1 MIKQSKQDIYY
12 SPSTIKTYLD
22 KSINYAISGIQN
34 YCLDPISDFTRS
46 RKLPA
51 NTLIRYIMNLSNRST
66 SSEMCNFFLDIPDMP
81 TPSALCQRRKLL
93 DPAIFKVINR
103 LFLSSVENYSTINGY
118 RILAQDCSDVN
129 IPFKDDET
137 KISYHQKEAP
147 FCQYHIN
154 ALYDCLNHV
163 FLDWPIDA
171 STKKGESE
179 ALISII
185 KKGNFPKKAIFTA
198 DRGYKSYNLLAH
210 FIENNLKFA
219 IRIKDIHTHAGI
231 MTNIPTPE
239 ESFDIN
245 VARTLTRLQTKEIKQ
260 DKKKY
265 MFIPSTSKFDFLS
278 PNQDFYD
285 LSFRIVRFK
294 IPDEAYE
301 TIITNLSKDEFCLED
316 FKKLYNYRWQEEI
329 AFNKVKNTLGMIYFH
344 AINRQLIQQEINATL

>member
-22 KSINYAISGIQN
+22 KSINYAIFGIQN

-66 SSEMCNFFLDIPDMP
+66 SSEMCNFFLDIRKLPANTLIRYIMNLSNRSTSSEMCNFFLDIPDMP
-81 TPSALCQRRKLL
+81 TPSALCQLRKLLDPAIFKVINRLFLNLSNRSTSSEMCNFFLDIPDMPTPSALCQLRKLL

-179 ALISII
+179 ALIPII
-185 KKGNFPKKAIFTA
+185 KKATF
-198 DRGYKSYNLLAH
+198 
-210 FIENNLKFA
+210 
-219 IRIKDIHTHAGI
+219 
-231 MTNIPTPE
+231 
-239 ESFDIN
+239 
-245 VARTLTRLQTKEIKQ
+245 Q
-260 DKKKY
+260 
-265 MFIPSTSKFDFLS
+265 
-278 PNQDFYD
+278 
-285 LSFRIVRFK
+285 
-294 IPDEAYE
+294 
-301 TIITNLSKDEFCLED
+301 
-316 FKKLYNYRWQEEI
+316 KKLFSLLI
-329 AFNKVKNTLGMIYFH
+329 VVTKATIY
-344 AINRQLIQQEINATL
+344 